1 MYALIFTQYNIHM
14 KTIGI
19 VLLYLIEKAVFWVVF
34 IGIWVLKIALFII
47 LGFVI
52 AFFVNR

>member
-1 MYALIFTQYNIHM
+1 M

-34 IGIWVLKIALFII
+34 IGIWVFKIALFII